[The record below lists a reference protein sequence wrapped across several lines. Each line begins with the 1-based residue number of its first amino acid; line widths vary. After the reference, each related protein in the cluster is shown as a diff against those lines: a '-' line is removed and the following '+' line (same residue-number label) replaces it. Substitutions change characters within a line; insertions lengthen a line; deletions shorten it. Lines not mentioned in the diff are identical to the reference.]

1 MRERAP
7 PPRQRSKSR
16 YGQSTRTWTVS
27 TDSVCVSRQSTAGRI
42 AKVCGT
48 SAVFSRRKMEEPRQK
63 RKKKKGK
70 EGRKQVDG
78 DVLATRDRLS
88 LSLWWWC
95 REAFTY
101 YTVYMYTSQ
110 VSPFLPFFFAF
121 LAVCAVLLQSISH
134 ILFRWTRFFSF
145 TSLRLSSWW
154 MNSLYVGL
162 YWRLASS
169 TRAVHTHTHT
179 HKTQTVHSFLAM
191 RANPPS
197 V

>member
-1 MRERAP
+1 M
-7 PPRQRSKSR
+7 
-16 YGQSTRTWTVS
+16 S
-27 TDSVCVSRQSTAGRI
+27 TDTVCVSRQSTAGRI

-88 LSLWWWC
+88 LSL
-95 REAFTY
+95 
-101 YTVYMYTSQ
+101 VMVQ
-110 VSPFLPFFFAF
+110 GGLH
-121 LAVCAVLLQSISH
+121 LLY
-134 ILFRWTRFFSF
+134 
-145 TSLRLSSWW
+145 
-154 MNSLYVGL
+154 SLYVYVSGFAL
-162 YWRLASS
+162 PPVLFCLLSRLRSS
-169 TRAVHTHTHT
+169 PSVHFPHSFSLDPLFFFYFFTSIFVMDELSLRWPLLTISFLHTCCPHTHTHS

-191 RANPPS
+191 RANPPPPS